1 MSELYHI
8 KEFLDEKVLQYN
20 SKAFISSDPIQ
31 VPHSFSKKEDIEIAG
46 FLTATIAWGQ
56 RTTIINN
63 ARKLVQEMPGGP
75 HDFLLNASDDDL
87 QGFITFV
94 HRTFNG
100 FDCIYFL
107 KSLRNI
113 YQNFGGLGVVF
124 EDSFSS
130 NNNIFYTLVE
140 FRDLFLSLP
149 ESGRTSRHVSNV
161 MKGSAAKRLNMF
173 LRWMIRND
181 HNDVDFGLWKKIP
194 MSALF
199 VPLDLHSGNSARK
212 LGLLKRKQNDWK
224 AVEEL
229 TNTLREFDP
238 DDPVKYDY
246 ALFGLGVFE
255 KF

>member
-1 MSELYHI
+1 MSDLSHI

-20 SKAFISSDPIQ
+20 SISFISSDPVQI
-31 VPHSFSKKEDIEIAG
+31 PHSFSKKEDIEIAG

-56 RTTIINN
+56 RKSIILN
-63 ARKLVQEMPGGP
+63 AQRLMSMMPGGP
-75 HDFLLNASDDDL
+75 HEFLINASDDDL
-87 QGFITFV
+87 KTFIIFV

-100 FDCIYFL
+100 FDCIFFL

-113 YQNFGGLGVVF
+113 YQNFGGLGSVF
-124 EDSFSS
+124 EESYLRNKDVYS
-130 NNNIFYTLVE
+130 TLAE
-140 FRDLFLSLP
+140 FRELFLSLP

-161 MKGSAAKRLNMF
+161 NKGSAAKRLNMF
-173 LRWMIRND
+173 LRWMIRKDN
-181 HNDVDFGLWKKIP
+181 HGVDFGLWEKIP
-194 MSALF
+194 MSALYI
-199 VPLDLHSGNSARK
+199 PLDLHSGNSARK

-229 TNTLREFDP
+229 TGILREFDSE
-238 DDPVKYDY
+238 DPVKYDY